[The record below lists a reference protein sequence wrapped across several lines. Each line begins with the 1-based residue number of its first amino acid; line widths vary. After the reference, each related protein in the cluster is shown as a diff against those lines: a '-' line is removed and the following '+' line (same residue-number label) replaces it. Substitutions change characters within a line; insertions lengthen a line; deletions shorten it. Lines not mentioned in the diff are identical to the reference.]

1 MATIDG
7 VKIKDLKVIKD
18 ERGYLMEMLRC
29 DDKIFDRFGQVYL
42 SVCVPGFVKGW
53 HYHKAQTDYFVVV
66 KGNAKI
72 VLYDDR
78 EGSKTKGKVQ
88 EFFIGENNPQLITI
102 PPLVVHG
109 MTPADNSPIYV
120 VNCCTHP
127 YDYKNPDEFRI
138 PFNSKDIPYDWKAEK
153 GG

>member
-88 EFFIGENNPQLITI
+88 EFFSGSNASVQ
-102 PPLVVHG
+102 
-109 MTPADNSPIYV
+109 
-120 VNCCTHP
+120 
-127 YDYKNPDEFRI
+127 
-138 PFNSKDIPYDWKAEK
+138 
-153 GG
+153 